1 MFNMENV
8 METSNGLAP
17 LLQNLTI
24 SSCSVSDSTTP
35 PDFYARILP
44 LGASIVWGKGSTS
57 GDGLVYS
64 DDVVTLKFPY

>member
-8 METSNGLAP
+8 MEISNGLDP
-17 LLQNLTI
+17 LPLNLTI
-24 SSCSVSDSTTP
+24 SSCPIMTNLTA

-57 GDGLVYS
+57 GNGLVYS
-64 DDVVTLKFPY
+64 EHTLTPDSQY

>member
-8 METSNGLAP
+8 MEISNGLAP
-17 LLQNLTI
+17 LPQNLTI
-24 SSCSVSDSTTP
+24 TSCPINDNTTP

-57 GDGLVYS
+57 GNGLVYS
-64 DDVVTLKFPY
+64 DHAVILSFSC